1 MTMSDEPSI
10 DSSFDMRS
18 DAEGKDPDSRS
29 KTLRRYHQLLWSK
42 NLPGGARFDLSTEA
56 SGVYLL
62 HESSLGRFLLSS
74 DTVIRT
80 FRRTRRMS
88 HIINQISEAEQEAF
102 SRLGY
107 SIGGMM
113 IFPGRRVNG
122 KWTINQA
129 RGMNSKIEDRFDLT
143 LECIRRHYLGEI
155 SPLSEVLDRYSSFF
169 ALFGNFKGYSE
180 FFLLQDLVS
189 PNFTSIRFFADF
201 DDFVSSPFPQ
211 SLEAYAAYR
220 SSTIDFVKARNARI
234 DEYSTQNLA

>member
-1 MTMSDEPSI
+1 MSDEPSI